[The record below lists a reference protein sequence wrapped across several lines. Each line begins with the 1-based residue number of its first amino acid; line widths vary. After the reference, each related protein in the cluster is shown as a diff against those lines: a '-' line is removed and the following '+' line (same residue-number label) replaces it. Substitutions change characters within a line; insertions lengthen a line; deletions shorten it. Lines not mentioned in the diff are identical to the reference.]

1 MAPLAVDPEVLDGA
15 GAAVISAGEGL
26 GSVITTLTT
35 SLSGCS
41 GMAGDDPAGA
51 AFGRTYNSS
60 ASKLLEAMATTRN
73 GLCRLGDGVRV
84 SARNYSAAE
93 ALSNVSGHG
102 QPLPAPHQTGS
113 ISTGSAPSAVG
124 GGVAAPAGW
133 GWVSKY
139 IGMIWPNGDSPKLR
153 SAAAAWTSAGTNFEV
168 GEILGAAGPMGSIGA
183 QQIPEGPA
191 IATAFAAANR
201 SAAAILQQCAT
212 VATQLTSL
220 AGKIDTVHAAILD
233 LLSRICNPLT
243 GLKEVWEFLTDDD
256 EDEIRKIANDIRI
269 IVNQFTAEVDA
280 LCQEI
285 GKALSEAAV
294 IISAMARY
302 AEKEWDHF
310 LHDTD
315 VGRALDHV
323 GHMCKGVFIEAEGFV
338 KSFGSLNPA
347 RAVVDPNGF
356 YHSASGLVDK
366 LESLTGLDGEQ
377 RFKESWKELGKD
389 TVHWD
394 EWSTDPFQAA
404 GESLFDLATVLLP
417 GGALEKLPT
426 LGRAAADAAERSE
439 AFHPVTPLPEPAPP
453 HGNPAPRSDAPKSG
467 SPAPPPH
474 PDPAPYGS
482 TEPKATAAKKLTATE
497 DAKSLNELPGQS
509 KGAATSA
516 TAPVAYPV
524 EPAATAVHAPS
535 STPTVS
541 TPAPSSTPSAP
552 LPRPPAAGQPH
563 GGAPSA
569 YQPQS
574 LAHDHHGP
582 VAHEAAPL
590 TLEHLSALADYT
602 GLGHEDLNDALRTNT
617 VDASQQARGEAL
629 NQALEKLPPHSGLVF
644 RGTDLPPEVLAQY
657 QPGAVVT
664 EDAFVSASVDPAVA
678 RSPAFAGNVEFWIV
692 SETGRDISSL
702 SSISHEQEVLF
713 PSGMQFY
720 VITRTTDPLT
730 GTTIIEMAER

>member
-15 GAAVISAGEGL
+15 GTAVISAGEQL

-35 SLSGCS
+35 SLSGS
-41 GMAGDDPAGA
+41 NGMAGDDPAGA

-60 ASKLLEAMATTRN
+60 ASKLMEAMATTRN

-84 SARNYSAAE
+84 SAHNYSAAE

-113 ISTGSAPSAVG
+113 ISAGSAPSAVG
-124 GGVAAPAGW
+124 DGVAAPAGW

-139 IGMIWPNGDSPKLR
+139 IGMIWPNGDSAKLR

-168 GEILGAAGPMGSIGA
+168 GEILGAAGPMGSIGS

-191 IATAFAAANR
+191 MATAFAAANR
-201 SAAAILQQCAT
+201 SATAILQQCAT

-280 LCQEI
+280 LCEEI

-302 AEKEWDHF
+302 AEKEWNHF
-310 LHDTD
+310 LHDTE

-323 GHMCKGVFIEAEGFV
+323 GRMCKGVFIEAEGFA
-338 KSFGSLNPA
+338 KSFGTLNPA

-356 YHSASGLVDK
+356 FRSVFGLEDK

-377 RFKESWKELGKD
+377 RFKESWQKLGKD

-404 GESLFDLATVLLP
+404 GETLFDGVTMLLP
-417 GGALEKLPT
+417 GGVLEKLPT
-426 LGRAAADAAERSE
+426 LDRAAAELAE
-439 AFHPVTPLPEPAPP
+439 APKDLHLPTALPEPAPP
-453 HGNPAPRSDAPKSG
+453 LGGPALQSDSPKGG
-467 SPAPPPH
+467 SPAPAPH
-474 PDPAPYGS
+474 TDPAPYGS
-482 TEPKATAAKKLTATE
+482 TDSTVTAAKKPIATE
-497 DAKSLNELPGQS
+497 DPKPLNEQPGGP
-509 KGAATSA
+509 KGSATSA

-524 EPAATAVHAPS
+524 EPSAAAVHAPS

-541 TPAPSSTPSAP
+541 TPAASSTPSAP
-552 LPRPPAAGQPH
+552 LPRPPEAGQPH

-582 VAHEAAPL
+582 VAHDAAPL
-590 TLEHLSALADYT
+590 TSEHLSAVADYT
-602 GLGHEDLNDALRTNT
+602 GLGHEDLNSALRNGTM
-617 VDASQQARGEAL
+617 DASQQARVEAL
-629 NQALEKLPPHSGLVF
+629 NQALGKLPPHSGLVF
-644 RGTDLPPEVLAQY
+644 RGTGLPPEVLAQY

-664 EDAFVSASVDPAVA
+664 EDAFVSTSVDPAVA
-678 RSPAFAGNVEFWIV
+678 RSPAFAGNVEFRIV
-692 SETGRDISSL
+692 SETGRYISSL

-713 PSGMQFY
+713 PSGLQFY
-720 VITRTTDPLT
+720 VISRRTDPLT
-730 GTTIIEMAER
+730 GTIIIEMAER